1 LAPPRS
7 ARGLQGEI
15 RSEICSAGQIRIG
28 GQIGIGAQIRIGA
41 QIVIAGEIHIGGQI
55 RRGSHD
61 IRTGGLPGA
70 ARGVLS
76 GDILSVVA
84 AQSPGLIEAKIRRVH
99 TRSQPWG
106 SARTLGLAAVPGLLR
121 DTG

>member
-15 RSEICSAGQIRIG
+15 RSEFCSAGQIPIG
-28 GQIGIGAQIRIGA
+28 GEIDIGAQILIGG
-41 QIVIAGEIHIGGQI
+41 QIVIAGEIHNGGQI

-61 IRTGGLPGA
+61 NIHTGVLPGGA
-70 ARGVLS
+70 C
-76 GDILSVVA
+76 GDDLRVIGAEIPALLVRA
-84 AQSPGLIEAKIRRVH
+84 IRRVP
-99 TRSQPWG
+99 TRSQLWE
-106 SARTLGLAAVPGLLR
+106 SARTLGLAGVPSLLR